1 MSRSTRIAASLLAFA
16 AWASCAGCVLPVP
29 LQEEGSS
36 VETHPPQ
43 IVSGEPVDFLQARKI
58 VTSAMEAWAFGVTVS
73 DPDPAGTQTLEARL
87 YLRDG
92 AQFLPFAQIPL
103 TASQSDATVYH
114 GQTVSTPFCQLVTA
128 KAGPEYLFFVFVS
141 DVPFPGSG
149 APSDLRPGHFD
160 FKYWVVSC
168 P

>member
-1 MSRSTRIAASLLAFA
+1 MAHLTSLLLALA
-16 AWASCAGCVLPVP
+16 CAPPTAGCVLPVP
-29 LQEEGSS
+29 LQEESGSTAS
-36 VETHPPQ
+36 HPPQ
-43 IVSGEPVDFLQARKI
+43 IVAGEPVDFLQARKI
-58 VTSAMEAWAFGVTVS
+58 VVSASEAWAFGITVS
-73 DPDPAGTQTLEARL
+73 DPDPPGTQTLEARL

-128 KAGPEYLFFVFVS
+128 RAGPEYLFFVFVS
-141 DVPFPGSG
+141 DVPFPNSG
-149 APSDLRPGHFD
+149 LPSDLRPGHFD